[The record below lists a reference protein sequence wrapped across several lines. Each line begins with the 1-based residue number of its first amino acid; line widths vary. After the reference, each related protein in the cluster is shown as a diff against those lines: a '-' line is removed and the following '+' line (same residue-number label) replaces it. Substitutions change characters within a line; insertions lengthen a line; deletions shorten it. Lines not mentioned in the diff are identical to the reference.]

1 MNDIDLDLI
10 GRKLLERLFDR
21 LGGTADICLDDD
33 VQVLDAL
40 GNLVEQ
46 GIERDARRRLELF
59 LAGLLT
65 ALLRKAA
72 RHFIVLDGVEL
83 VARHGDFGETD
94 DLGGDAR
101 SRDLH
106 LLAALVRH
114 GADTPDGG
122 TRDDDIARME
132 RTVLHKDGGN
142 GTATFI
148 ETRLDDKTLG
158 AAIRIGFQ
166 FLDLRH
172 EQDGFQEFIDVHT
185 GQCGHRNADDVAAPF
200 LGDEVVLG
208 EFLHD
213 LIGVGVRLIHLV
225 DGDDDVDARR
235 FRVVDRLDGLR
246 HDTVIGG
253 DDQNRDVGRLRA
265 SCTHGGKGFVT
276 RGIEEGDLLAMHGDA
291 IGADVLGDTA
301 RLALGHAGV
310 TDCVEQ
316 GGLTVVDVTHDAD
329 DGAALHEVL
338 VGVLLGLKETFLD
351 CDDDLFRDFDIELFR
366 DEVGGIV
373 VDLVRDLDHH
383 TVHHELLH
391 DLGGGFLHAGGELTD
406 RDGVGDGDLKL
417 FLACLLELHSA
428 DALLRGAL
436 FFPDV
441 LALRAGVLFLEL
453 LSARVTVGPA
463 GGGIAGDET
472 LIISAEVDLRRT
484 GVDDTHFRF
493 CRNHR
498 LDRLGRA
505 VSGAAGNDNA
515 VLAFLALLGFLGFL
529 RLGGGRRPL
538 AGLALETAEAVDG
551 FFLLDRLELARG
563 CRCCGGC
570 GLRGLC

>member
-1 MNDIDLDLI
+1 M
-10 GRKLLERLFDR
+10 
-21 LGGTADICLDDD
+21 
-33 VQVLDAL
+33 
-40 GNLVEQ
+40 
-46 GIERDARRRLELF
+46 
-59 LAGLLT
+59 
-65 ALLRKAA
+65 
-72 RHFIVLDGVEL
+72 
-83 VARHGDFGETD
+83 
-94 DLGGDAR
+94 
-101 SRDLH
+101 
-106 LLAALVRH
+106 
-114 GADTPDGG
+114 
-122 TRDDDIARME
+122 
-132 RTVLHKDGGN
+132 
-142 GTATFI
+142 
-148 ETRLDDKTLG
+148 
-158 AAIRIGFQ
+158 
-166 FLDLRH
+166 
-172 EQDGFQEFIDVHT
+172 
-185 GQCGHRNADDVAAPF
+185 
-200 LGDEVVLG
+200 
-208 EFLHD
+208 
-213 LIGVGVRLIHLV
+213 RLIHLV

-316 GGLTVVDVTHDAD
+316 GGLTMVDVTHDAD
-329 DGAALHEVL
+329 DRATLHEVL

-441 LALRAGVLFLEL
+441 LALRAGILLLEL

-484 GVDDTHFRF
+484 GVDDAHFRF

-515 VLAFLALLGFLGFL
+515 VLAFLALLGFFRFL

-563 CRCCGGC
+563 RRRCGGR
-570 GLRGLC
+570 GLRGLCRLCGCLCTLGFLRGGGRGRRAVDLRLRAACLLAEELFHAAGDVLLADRFTFFGARRCVLLPARILTSVGAAHRATVARAVLPRLSRRRSPARGASGLCRACGGVILRDSIARLLRLFRSLGCRRRLLRRLRRCGGGGFLRCGGRSLRLRFCLGEIAL